1 MIVVLGE
8 GLTFKAHLVF
18 VVLHDMLIFFVV
30 RMPWVGGLSQVRK
43 FLGKSS
49 SRLGNFIL
57 CQGINIDIW
66 KENQIKLKD
75 NIAGISK
82 STSSTKK

>member
-1 MIVVLGE
+1 
-8 GLTFKAHLVF
+8 
-18 VVLHDMLIFFVV
+18 
-30 RMPWVGGLSQVRK
+30 MPWVGGFSQVRK

-66 KENQIKLKD
+66 KENQIKLKY
-75 NIAGISK
+75 NIAGISEYFLDK
-82 STSSTKK
+82 EINLLQMYQS